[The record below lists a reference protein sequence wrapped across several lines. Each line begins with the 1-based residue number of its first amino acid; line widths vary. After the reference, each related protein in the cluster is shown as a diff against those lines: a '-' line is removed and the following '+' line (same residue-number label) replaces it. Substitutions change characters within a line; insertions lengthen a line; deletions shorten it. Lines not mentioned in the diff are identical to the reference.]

1 MKLSVSVPE
10 TDVEFID
17 SYASSHGVESRS
29 GVVQRALTLLRAEG
43 LEGDYAAAFVE
54 WEDSGEAE
62 VWDTVVG
69 DGLQSEDS

>member
-1 MKLSVSVPE
+1 MKLSVSVPQ

-29 GVVQRALTLLRAEG
+29 GVVQRALTLLRAAD
-43 LEGDYAAAFVE
+43 LEADYAAAFVE

-62 VWDTVVG
+62 LWDTVVG
-69 DGLQSEDS
+69 DGLSSEDS